1 MYLPVLFSPVVSTE
15 WRGVCCRCSMSR
27 LSSRAADVDVY
38 PVNCDPPVNPVFDVT
53 AADRPTAVNSLHFS
67 RTSTGVV
74 DYVII
79 GDTDSV

>member
-1 MYLPVLFSPVVSTE
+1 
-15 WRGVCCRCSMSR
+15 MSR